1 MNSLSS
7 IAIDWPTKPQNV
19 AVLSTTRIGGCSL
32 APYDDGSGQ
41 GGLNLGDHVADD
53 AESVQRNRQRLG
65 ELCPSEPVWLKQV
78 HGTRVVNATEVNTAT
93 VHGVP
98 EADASFSTQAGVVC
112 AILTADCMPV
122 LFCDQHGSV
131 VAAAHAGWRGLSLG
145 VLENTVATMREQG
158 ATDVMA
164 WMGPAIGPQKFEVG
178 EDVVEAFTHLGA
190 VAKSAF
196 IPISDRS
203 GKFLANL
210 PLLVKCI
217 LNKQEVMHISGGT
230 DCTVSDE
237 QRFYSF
243 RRDAITGRM
252 ASLIWIS

>member
-1 MNSLSS
+1 MTSTLS
-7 IAIDWPTKPQNV
+7 ITIDWPTKPQHV
-19 AVLSTTRIGGCSL
+19 AALSTTRRGGVSVP
-32 APYDDGSGQ
+32 PYDDGSGQ

-53 AESVQRNRQRLG
+53 SDAVKHNRERLR
-65 ELCPSEPVWLKQV
+65 EQCPSEPVWLKQV
-78 HGTRVVNATEVNTAT
+78 HGTHVVNAAMVQ
-93 VHGVP
+93 GVP
-98 EADASFSTQAGVVC
+98 EADASFTTQAGVVC

-122 LFCDQHGSV
+122 LFCDQRGSV

-145 VLENTVATMREQG
+145 VLENTIAAMRAAG
-158 ATDVMA
+158 ANDVMA

-178 EDVVEAFTHLGA
+178 ADVVEAFAHLSA
-190 VAKSAF
+190 VTESAF
-196 IPISDRS
+196 LPIAERP

-217 LNKQEVMHISGGT
+217 LNKQDVTQLFGGA
-230 DCTVSDE
+230 DCTVSDA

-243 RRDAITGRM
+243 RRDGVTGRM

>member
-1 MNSLSS
+1 MTLLKS
-7 IAIDWPTKPQNV
+7 IVIDWPTLPQNV
-19 AVLSTTRIGGCSL
+19 AVLSTTRIGGFSR

-53 AESVQRNRQRLG
+53 AVVVQRNRERLR
-65 ELCPSEPVWLKQV
+65 EQSPSEPVWLKQV
-78 HGTRVVNATEVNTAT
+78 HGTHVVNAAMVQ
-93 VHGVP
+93 GMP
-98 EADASFSTQAGVVC
+98 EADASFTTQAGVVC

-122 LFCDQHGSV
+122 LFCDQRGSV

-145 VLENTVATMREQG
+145 VLENTIAAMRAAG
-158 ATDVMA
+158 ANDLMA

-178 EDVVEAFTHLGA
+178 ADVIEAFAHLGR
-190 VAKSAF
+190 VTESAF
-196 IPISDRS
+196 LPLAERP

-217 LNKQEVMHISGGT
+217 LNKQDVTQLFGGA
-230 DCTVSDE
+230 DCTVSDA

-243 RRDAITGRM
+243 RRDGVTGRM
-252 ASLIWIS
+252 ASLIWIR